1 MRPKRKRQLTPKNE
15 AQKGLNHAK
24 HLLGE
29 LEKLTEPKQKELF
42 VNRFND
48 FLRSARTVVYYLGSE
63 SGRPSEMKT
72 WVKQEHKKLRRHDKC
87 YDHFVKLRNVSE
99 KDCIVEP
106 DVGRVSIEVVE
117 QMKMRGSMEAELRD
131 ATTGKVTAR
140 ISSSAPHYAETVIE
154 STTASTKY
162 FLADWPNED
171 LMSFCRKVVR
181 TLEVFVSRAYELYP

>member
-24 HLLGE
+24 RLLGE
-29 LEKLTEPKQKELF
+29 LEKLTEPNQKELF
-42 VNRFND
+42 VSRFND
-48 FLRSARTVVYYLGSE
+48 FLRRARAVVYYLGSE
-63 SGRPSEMKT
+63 SGRPPGMKI
-72 WVKQEHKKLRRHDKC
+72 WVKQKHEKLRGDDKR
-87 YDHFVKLRNVSE
+87 YDYFVKLRNVSE

-106 DVGRVSIEVVE
+106 DVGRVSVEVAE
-117 QMKMRGSMEAELRD
+117 QIRMSGHMEAELRD
-131 ATTGKVTAR
+131 AKTGKVMAR
-140 ISSSAPHYAETVIE
+140 VSSFAPHDAETVIE

-171 LMSFCRKVVR
+171 LMSFCRAVVR

>member
-1 MRPKRKRQLTPKNE
+1 MRLNRKRQLTPKNE

-24 HLLGE
+24 RLLGE

-48 FLRSARTVVYYLGSE
+48 FLRSARAVVYYLGSE
-63 SGRPSEMKT
+63 SESPPEMEN
-72 WVKQEHKKLRRHDKC
+72 WVKQEHERLLRDDKC

-106 DVGRVSIEVVE
+106 DVGKISVEVVE
-117 QMKMRGSMEAELRD
+117 QMKMSGSMEAELRD

-140 ISSSAPHYAETVIE
+140 ISSSAPHDAETVIE

-162 FLADWPNED
+162 FLADWPKED
-171 LMSFCRKVVR
+171 LMSFCRAVVR
-181 TLEVFVSRAYELYP
+181 TLEDLVSRAYARYP